1 MNRKHLAVIIVA
13 LLAVLFLQGV
23 LEIRKRLVAIQNQ
36 VAEAQAASAG
46 KEMLLNTERAA
57 MRNIES
63 ESAAMLAY
71 LDAWSPPLSKVNT
84 PESGE
89 LTVSGRVKEADL
101 VTLAQRFEV
110 AANPG
115 NDAIPKLVR
124 AHLTFEDDYA
134 RTLNWLGKIEQN
146 LPSSRVTD
154 LRIARGESDN
164 DVRLTLVL
172 DVPLLA
178 AEAPSP

>member
-13 LLAVLFLQGV
+13 LIAVLFLQGV
-23 LEIRKRLVAIQNQ
+23 LEIRKRLVAIQDQ
-36 VAEAQAASAG
+36 VAEAQAAASG
-46 KEMLLNTERAA
+46 TELLLNTERAA

-63 ESAAMLAY
+63 NSAAMLDY
-71 LDAWSPPLSKVNT
+71 LDAWAPPLGEVNT

-89 LTVSGRVKEADL
+89 LTVSARVKEADL

-110 AANPG
+110 TANVE

-134 RTLNWLGKIEQN
+134 RTMNWLGNIEQS

-154 LRIARGESDN
+154 LRIARGESGN
-164 DVRLTLVL
+164 DVRLTVVL

-178 AEAPSP
+178 KEAPAP